1 MPSNEDILKAL
12 SLDPNQAQP
21 QSRSDLLYGLVP
33 DYLKFQ
39 EPSPMPPPGATPGKI
54 GPPSGMPTALDVAG
68 KALPDALSWLAPG
81 AGKVAGA
88 AGKAIVPFSVASKLP
103 RTLFKEAGN
112 SFPSGSSFEQ
122 AVANSGGELTPQ
134 GLMLDLL
141 RYQSPRRAGKDAL
154 SGGVFYMTPKSDPRM
169 SEIYNANTN
178 KKMPWGG
185 TQEISGKTLFKNPY
199 ITKAGW
205 GGPAVFDVAGPD
217 LLGQVENHMLGRDIS
232 RATSD
237 EARKEFFK
245 QWAPE
250 VTPPPPGAS
259 KNWQRMWPWL
269 SEAAIGSKARQLG
282 YDSIIAHGMQSTD
295 MGEIPQTKPTINE
308 IFDLR
313 ESHYPTPEGGY
324 KLWPQFQQHLLEAL
338 KK

>member
-33 DYLKFQ
+33 DYLKYQ
-39 EPSPMPPPGATPGKI
+39 EPSPMPPSGTTPGKI

-68 KALPDALSWLAPG
+68 KALPDALSWLAPA

-88 AGKAIVPFSVASKLP
+88 AGKAIVPFSVASKLASP
-103 RTLFKEAGN
+103 NKFLPAVD
-112 SFPSGSSFEQ
+112 SSFEQ
-122 AVANSGGELTPQ
+122 AVANSGGELTSH

-199 ITKAGW
+199 IAKAGW
-205 GGPAVFDVAGPD
+205 GGPAVFDVAAPD
-217 LLGQVENHMLGRDIS
+217 LLGQTES
-232 RATSD
+232 WFAEK
-237 EARKEFFK
+237 EANEAARSSAPDKVREDFLK

-250 VTPPPPGAS
+250 VTPPPPGAT
-259 KNWQRMWPWL
+259 KDFRRLVPWL
-269 SEAAIGSKARQLG
+269 MEAAVGSKARQLG
-282 YDSIIAHGMQSTD
+282 YDSIIAHGIRSAED
-295 MGEIPQTKPTINE
+295 MAPQTKPTVNE

-324 KLWPQFQQHLLEAL
+324 KMWPQFQQHLLEAL
-338 KK
+338 KR